1 MLVFLC
7 AKMYSIALHQG
18 IKMIEYFTGLYNKL
32 MVASDHHD
40 VFSIQVVISL
50 TCLLALTL
58 SIYRAVKNKE
68 LLSDFLSIS
77 VVVSKYMLT
86 TLMMEHILIFIHE
99 NQNVGNAQN
108 VYLALCAFS
117 LLSLFILYRLH
128 TRFSYKYGELFFTV
142 VRLTLVLSVAHLIL
156 WVKFV
161 VLDIQEGFAVLHY
174 LYSFT
179 VLYIS
184 GVLGVVMLF
193 PKILNTKLG
202 DVLSLRLPRGA
213 L

>member
-50 TCLLALTL
+50 TYLLALTL

-99 NQNVGNAQN
+99 NQNVGNVQN
-108 VYLALCAFS
+108 IYLAVAAFNI
-117 LLSLFILYRLH
+117 LGLFILYRLH

-142 VRLTLVLSVAHLIL
+142 VRLTLLLSFAHLIL

-184 GVLGVVMLF
+184 CVLGVVMLF

>member
-1 MLVFLC
+1 MN
-7 AKMYSIALHQG
+7 M
-18 IKMIEYFTGLYNKL
+18 IKTLSGLYNEIL
-32 MVASDHHD
+32 VATATHN
-40 VFSIQVVISL
+40 VFSVQVIISL
-50 TCLLALTL
+50 CYLLALCL
-58 SIYRAVKNKE
+58 SIFRALNDKE
-68 LLSDFLSIS
+68 LLSDFLSIA

-86 TLMMEHILIFIHE
+86 TLLMEKALIFLAE
-99 NQNVGNAQN
+99 SKRGDLAQN
-108 VYLALCAFS
+108 VYLALCGFGV
-117 LLSLFILYRLH
+117 LSVIILYRLH
-128 TRFSYKYGELFFTV
+128 VRFSYKYGELFFTV
-142 VRLTLVLSVAHLIL
+142 VRLTLALSVINFII

-184 GVLGVVMLF
+184 CVLGVVMLF